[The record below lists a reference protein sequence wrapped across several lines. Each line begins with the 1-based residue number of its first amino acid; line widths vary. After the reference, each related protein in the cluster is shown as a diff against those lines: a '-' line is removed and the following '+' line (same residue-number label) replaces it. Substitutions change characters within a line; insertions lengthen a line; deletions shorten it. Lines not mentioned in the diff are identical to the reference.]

1 MRKTKI
7 FKTTIALAF
16 VALLGVTEK
25 IDACTRVVYKG
36 PNNTIITARSMDFT
50 IPIPSNLWLFPRG
63 MERDGSTGKN
73 TVKWISK
80 YGSVTTS
87 SWDIAVSDGMNEKGL
102 VANMLW
108 LVSSKYAEF
117 SKDNPKG
124 KKGLA
129 VSLWA
134 QYALDNFATVAEA
147 VEQLKKEEFVVVTDY
162 IPGTDKYTTV
172 HLSMSDASGDNAI
185 LEYINGK
192 LVIHHNPDYTVM
204 TNDPVFEEQLAI
216 NEYWKGIP
224 GNIFLPGTNR
234 AADRYVRASYYIK
247 AVSQTDDAR
256 VAVAGAFSVIRQCS
270 VPYGISTEGFPNL
283 STTRWRTVSDQKNLV
298 YYYED
303 ALSPNAIWVDFK
315 KLDFSKTG
323 KVKKLALDK
332 NQIYAGETSQKFI
345 ETKPF
350 VFQGI

>member
-1 MRKTKI
+1 MNTFIKQIACALTLG
-7 FKTTIALAF
+7 TTLLASSYE
-16 VALLGVTEK
+16 AG
-25 IDACTRVVYKG
+25 ACTRVVYRG
-36 PNNTIITARSMDFT
+36 PNNTILTARSMDFT
-50 IPIPSNLWLFPRG
+50 LPIPANLWLFPRG
-63 MERDGSTGKN
+63 MDRDGSTGKN
-73 TVKWISK
+73 TIKWTSK
-80 YGSVTTS
+80 YGSMATS

-117 SKDNPKG
+117 SKEGNS

-147 VEQLKKEEFVVVTDY
+147 VEQFKKEEFIVVTDF

-172 HLSMSDASGDNAI
+172 HLSLSDASGDNAI
-185 LEYINGK
+185 LEYLDGK
-192 LVIHHNPDYTVM
+192 LTIHHDPSYTVM
-204 TNDPVFEEQLAI
+204 TNDPVFEQQLAI
-216 NEYWKGIP
+216 REYWKDIP

-234 AADRYVRASYYIK
+234 AADRFVRASYYID
-247 AVSQTDDAR
+247 AIPQTDDMRIAL
-256 VAVAGAFSVIRQCS
+256 AGAFSVIRQCS

-298 YYYED
+298 YYFED
-303 ALSPNAIWVDFK
+303 ALSPNAIWVDLK
-315 KLDFSKTG
+315 KLDFSENG
-323 KVKKLALDK
+323 KIKKLALDK
-332 NQIYAGETSQKFI
+332 SQIYAGETSDKFV
-345 ETKPF
+345 ETEPF

>member
-1 MRKTKI
+1 MKKTKLITLAAAFAAI
-7 FKTTIALAF
+7 FFYPGWKE
-16 VALLGVTEK
+16 VE
-25 IDACTRVVYKG
+25 ACTRVVYKG
-36 PNNTIITARSMDFT
+36 PNNTIITARSMDFS

-63 MERDGSTGKN
+63 IERDGSTGKN
-73 TVKWISK
+73 TVKWTSK
-80 YGSVTTS
+80 YGSMTTS

-102 VANMLW
+102 VANILW
-108 LVSSKYAEF
+108 LVSSSYPEF
-117 SKDNPKG
+117 KKEGTG
-124 KKGLA
+124 KNGLA

-147 VEQLKKEEFVVVTDY
+147 VAQFKKEEFVVVTDF

-172 HLSMSDASGDNAI
+172 HLSLSDASGDNAI

-192 LVIHHNPDYTVM
+192 LVIHHDPSYTVM
-204 TNDPVFEEQLAI
+204 TNDPIFEEQLAI

-247 AVSQTDDAR
+247 AIPQTDDTRIAI
-256 VAVAGAFSVIRQCS
+256 AGAFSVIRQCS

-298 YYYED
+298 YYFED
-303 ALSPNAIWVDFK
+303 ALSPNAIWVDLK
-315 KLDFSKTG
+315 KLDFTAKG
-323 KVKKLALDK
+323 PVKKLALDK
-332 NQIYAGETSQKFI
+332 NQIYAGETSADFVQA
-345 ETKPF
+345 KPF